1 MKMAGG
7 QDIKSALVNWDGVH
21 GLPDFAAIE
30 DGDFN
35 TAFAAAM
42 PLHLAEIEA
51 IADNPQPASF
61 ENTIAALELSGKA
74 LRKVQAL
81 FWHRAGTDSTPAIQE
96 LEREIGPE
104 LARHQSAIFMND
116 RLFARIEALH
126 ESRQGSDWT
135 PEQVRV
141 LEQHHKG
148 FVKQGA
154 KLAAA
159 DKHRLA
165 EIDQRLAAL
174 AAGFGQNVL
183 ADEKDWILL
192 LENQDDLAGLPD
204 SLVAAMAGA
213 ATQRDHDGK
222 HAVTLSRSIVEPFLV
237 ASSRPDLRQIAF
249 DAWAARGQNGSEHD
263 NSEIVAETLKLRDE
277 KARLLGYES
286 FAALKLDGTMAKT
299 PEGVEG
305 LLGKVWPAAVSGAAN
320 HAALLEEIAVEEG
333 HNEPLKASDWRYY
346 TAKLREREFDLNE
359 ATVKPYFQLENM
371 ILAAFDVAGRLFGL
385 SFRELADVA
394 GPHRDARVFEV
405 RNRSGDVSGVFI
417 GDYFSRSSKRSGA
430 WMSLLQKQHRL
441 DGGQIPIV
449 FNVMNFA
456 KPAKGSP
463 ALLSLDDARTLFHE
477 FGHALH
483 GLMSN
488 VTYPSVSGTSVS
500 RDFVE
505 LPSQLYE
512 HWLTVPEILEKHA
525 FHVETGEP
533 MPQELLNK
541 LLAARTFNSGFDAV
555 EYTASAIV
563 DMRFHQAS
571 HDSSSNLDPIGFE
584 AQVLAELGMPEAII
598 MRHRTPHF
606 LHVFYGDG
614 YAAGYYSY
622 MWSEVLDAD
631 AFKAFEEVGD
641 PFDPSLA
648 KRLEQHIY
656 STGDSIDPE
665 ATYTAFRGQ
674 MPTAD
679 AMLNK
684 RGLAV

>member
-1 MKMAGG
+1 MAGE
-7 QDIKSALVNWDGVH
+7 QDIKPALVNWNGIH
-21 GLPDFAAIE
+21 GLPDFEMIADE
-30 DGDFN
+30 DFKP
-35 TAFAAAM
+35 AFAPAMAA
-42 PLHLAEIEA
+42 HLAEIKA
-51 IADNPQPASF
+51 ISDNVQSPDF
-61 ENTIAALELSGKA
+61 ENTIVALELSGKA

-104 LARHQSAIFMND
+104 LAKHQSAIFMNE
-116 RLFARIEALH
+116 RLFARIETLY
-126 ESRQGSDWT
+126 ESRNETKWSR
-135 PEQVRV
+135 EQIRV
-141 LEQHHKG
+141 LEQHHKS

-154 KLAAA
+154 RLATAE
-159 DKHRLA
+159 KQRLA

-192 LENQDDLAGLPD
+192 LEGEDDLAGLPD
-204 SLVAAMAGA
+204 SLLAAMAEA

-237 ASSRPDLRQIAF
+237 ASSRSDLRKAAL
-249 DAWAARGQNGSEHD
+249 DAWAARGQNGGEHD
-263 NSEIVAETLKLRDE
+263 NAEIVAETLGLRHE
-277 KARLLGYES
+277 KARLLGYGS
-286 FAALKLDGTMAKT
+286 FAELKLDGTMAKT
-299 PEGVEG
+299 PEAVEN
-305 LLGKVWPAAVSGAAN
+305 LLGRVWQAAISGAAD
-320 HAALLEEIAVEEG
+320 HAVLLEEIAAGEG

-359 ATVKPYFQLENM
+359 ATVKPYFQLEN
-371 ILAAFDVAGRLFGL
+371 IIRAAFDVASRLFGL
-385 SFRELADVA
+385 SFRELGDVA

-405 RNRSGDVSGVFI
+405 RNRSGDVRGVFI

-430 WMSLLQKQHRL
+430 WMSQLQKQHGL
-441 DGGQIPIV
+441 EGGQHPIV
-449 FNVMNFA
+449 VNVMNFA
-456 KPAKGSP
+456 KPARGSP
-463 ALLSLDDARTLFHE
+463 ALLSLSDARTLFHE
-477 FGHALH
+477 FGHAMH
-483 GLMSN
+483 GLLSN
-488 VTYPSVSGTSVS
+488 VTCPSVSGTSVS

-525 FHVETGEP
+525 VHVETGEP

-555 EYTASAIV
+555 EYTSSAIV

-571 HDSSSNLDPIGFE
+571 HDGKSNLDPTGFE
-584 AQVLAELGMPEAII
+584 TQVLAELNMPEAII

-631 AFKAFEEVGD
+631 AFDAFEEAGD
-641 PFDPSLA
+641 PFDPALA

-665 ATYTAFRGQ
+665 AAYTAFRGR

-679 AMLNK
+679 AMLKK
-684 RGLAV
+684 RGLAA

>member
-1 MKMAGG
+1 MAGE
-7 QDIKSALVNWDGVH
+7 QDIKPALVNWNGIH
-21 GLPDFAAIE
+21 GLPDFEMITDE
-30 DGDFN
+30 DFKS
-35 TAFAAAM
+35 AFASAM
-42 PLHLAEIEA
+42 AVHLAEIET
-51 IADNPQPASF
+51 IADNVQSPDFA
-61 ENTIAALELSGKA
+61 NTIVALELSGKS

-81 FWHRAGTDSTPAIQE
+81 FWHRAGTDSTPLVQE

-104 LARHQSAIFMND
+104 LAKHQSAIFMND
-116 RLFARIEALH
+116 RLFARIETLH
-126 ESRQGSDWT
+126 DSRKEKDWT

-141 LEQHHKG
+141 LEQHHKS

-154 KLAAA
+154 KLASAE
-159 DKHRLA
+159 KQRLA
-165 EIDQRLAAL
+165 KIDQRLAAL

-183 ADEKDWILL
+183 ADEKDWLL
-192 LENQDDLAGLPD
+192 VLENKDDLAGLPD
-204 SLVAAMAGA
+204 SLVAAMAEA

-237 ASSRPDLRQIAF
+237 ASSRSDLRQIAF
-249 DAWAARGQNGSEHD
+249 DAWAARGQNGGEHD
-263 NSEIVAETLKLRDE
+263 NAEIVAETLRLRDE

-299 PEGVEG
+299 PEAVEK
-305 LLGKVWPAAVSGAAN
+305 LLGRVWPAAISGAAD
-320 HAALLEEIAVEEG
+320 HAALLEEIAVGEG

-371 ILAAFDVAGRLFGL
+371 IQAAFDVAGRLFGL
-385 SFRELADVA
+385 SFKELGDVA
-394 GPHRDARVFEV
+394 GSHRDARVFEV

-430 WMSLLQKQHRL
+430 WMSQLQKQHGL

-449 FNVMNFA
+449 VNVTNFA

-463 ALLSLDDARTLFHE
+463 ALLSLTDARTLFHE
-477 FGHALH
+477 FGHAMH
-483 GLMSN
+483 GLLSN

-505 LPSQLYE
+505 LPSQLFE

-525 FHVETGEP
+525 VHVETGEP

-555 EYTASAIV
+555 EYTSSAIV

-571 HDSSSNLDPIGFE
+571 HDGKSNLDPIGFE
-584 AQVLAELGMPEAII
+584 TKVLAELDMPEAII

-631 AFKAFEEVGD
+631 AFNAFEEAGD

-665 ATYTAFRGQ
+665 ATYTAFRGR

-679 AMLNK
+679 AMLKK
-684 RGLAV
+684 RGLTP